1 MYNILILQMYHFKYH
16 FQSNLCTTGIIDAK
30 KSGHRIKVS
39 GLSSIFMSLN
49 EFFLDEFLW
58 VSIAPVKEK
67 LLTLLILDLCIYM
80 VDPTSVKTID
90 KTRTHTHTYTHTHTH
105 THTIFT
111 VKLHAFIIFTCFHPW
126 EGCLDIQTKFR

>member
-80 VDPTSVKTID
+80 VDPTSVKTIV
-90 KTRTHTHTYTHTHTH
+90 KTRTHTHTH

-111 VKLHAFIIFTCFHPW
+111 VKLHAFIIFFCTPW